1 MLVRRYLNNTYL
13 NIVSRSIKGHQKKIW
28 SVKWSK
34 RDPRIFASASD
45 DASVRIW
52 SSVSQQPPLVVTLQ
66 SSACDVDFSP
76 ADAYTISVACA
87 DRNMYLYDLRNPR
100 EPIKT
105 FKGHSRTV
113 SGARFMS
120 EDELMTSSID
130 GQILLWNKENEEL
143 VGTFKGHKNE
153 KNFIGLACNG
163 DFIAAGSEDDTV
175 YIYHKAIQKPLAS
188 FQFEDQERILDGP
201 TVGSSAGFV
210 SAIAWKKDSSVLL
223 AANSWG
229 AISVLQIE

>member
-1 MLVRRYLNNTYL
+1 MTNTD
-13 NIVSRSIKGHQKKIW
+13 VFAFRSIKGHQKKIW

-34 RDPRIFASASD
+34 GDPRIFASASD
-45 DASVRIW
+45 DASVRVW
-52 SSVSQQPPLVVTLQ
+52 SSVSQKPPLVVSLQ

-76 ADAYTISVACA
+76 EDAYTVSIACA

-100 EPIKT
+100 VPTNT

-113 SGARFMS
+113 SGARFTS
-120 EDELMTSSID
+120 KDELMTSSID
-130 GQILLWNKENEEL
+130 SQILLWKKDIEEP
-143 VGTFKGHKNE
+143 VRTFKGHKNE
-153 KNFIGLACNG
+153 KNFIGLASRG
-163 DFIAAGSEDDTV
+163 DFIAAGSEDDKV

-201 TVGSSAGFV
+201 MCGSSAGFV
-210 SAIAWKKDSSVLL
+210 SAIAWKKNSSVLL

-229 AISVLQIE
+229 TINVLQME